1 MFKGGKVS
9 GSKSIKK
16 SHQHNV
22 MVTTGVK
29 ETKVYLQK
37 PWKEAIFTGDRALR
51 AFDNSSV
58 GKP

>member
-1 MFKGGKVS
+1 M
-9 GSKSIKK
+9 
-16 SHQHNV
+16 
-22 MVTTGVK
+22 MVTKGVK
-29 ETKVYLQK
+29 EDKVYLQK